1 MNQPAGE
8 YVYLLAFLLIFTVSP
23 FKGEVPQRI
32 RDQGTAT
39 DPGPRAGAAAAGGPI
54 AGLTAAETAVFNDG
68 LQTFNEIDDV
78 RGTVTGN
85 KGLGPAFNLDG
96 CAMCHAH
103 PSVGGTSPAQNPQL
117 QRKNIAGALN
127 PTEFL
132 NGSLTPNGPVRE
144 LRRLSLG
151 GGVQGLFSIKGRS
164 DATGCNLNA
173 TDLRAIPASDQRFR
187 IPTPVFGLG
196 LIEAISDETIAANE
210 TLRQMGISG
219 HANRSGNDGTITRF
233 GWKAQ
238 NKSLTIFAGE
248 AYNVEQGVSNEVF
261 PSERRPAGS
270 VPGCVFNATPEDY
283 SDLSAST
290 PAHAGGD
297 VEAFANFMRYLAPP
311 APASS
316 GFTTTIGVTVKAASV
331 ANGKTA
337 FSTAGCKLCHT
348 PAMTTGK
355 HPSAA
360 LSDKTAN
367 LYSDLLV
374 HDVGTG
380 DGITQG
386 AALGDEFRTAP
397 LWGVGQRLF
406 FLHDGRASDIVDAV
420 EQHQGEASGVTK
432 RYRQLSPADRQDL
445 INFLRSL

>member
-1 MNQPAGE
+1 
-8 YVYLLAFLLIFTVSP
+8 
-23 FKGEVPQRI
+23 
-32 RDQGTAT
+32 
-39 DPGPRAGAAAAGGPI
+39 
-54 AGLTAAETAVFNDG
+54 
-68 LQTFNEIDDV
+68 
-78 RGTVTGN
+78 
-85 KGLGPAFNLDG
+85 
-96 CAMCHAH
+96 
-103 PSVGGTSPAQNPQL
+103 
-117 QRKNIAGALN
+117 
-127 PTEFL
+127 
-132 NGSLTPNGPVRE
+132 VRE

-210 TLRQMGISG
+210 SLRQMGISG

-337 FSTAGCKLCHT
+337 FSTAGCQLCHT